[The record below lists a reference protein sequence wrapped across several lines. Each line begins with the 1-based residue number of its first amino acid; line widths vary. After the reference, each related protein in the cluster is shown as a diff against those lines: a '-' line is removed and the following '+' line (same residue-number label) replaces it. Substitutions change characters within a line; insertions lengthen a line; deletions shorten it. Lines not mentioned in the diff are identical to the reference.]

1 MKNLFVLLFVF
12 VFFNANTQTMPV
24 SYKQELQISLKKDK
38 LVWETASESNNLGF
52 YVLCSKDGESFK
64 EVGFVEG
71 LNKPSY
77 YEFEVKDFD
86 CYFKLKQVDYD
97 GKVEFS
103 KMVFNSKKGKD
114 VLVYPNPFNQNIFVP
129 NSEVEIYDEKGQL
142 LFKTSGK
149 QQLNLSFLK
158 NGIYFLKTENKT
170 IPLLKVN

>member
-1 MKNLFVLLFVF
+1 MKNLLVLLFVF
-12 VFFNANTQTMPV
+12 VFLNANAQDPPLPV
-24 SYKQELQISLKKDK
+24 VYKQNLEISKGK

-103 KMVFNSKKGKD
+103 KMVLKRSSEKD
-114 VLVYPNPFNQNIFVP
+114 ISIYPNPFNQNIFVP
-129 NSEVEIYDEKGQL
+129 NSELEIYDEKGQL